1 MFFGVWPPKRYPLT
15 LLGILKGPYEEEV
28 FPGRQTLLRSVQE
41 FDSVGAWG
49 SIAAM
54 YHRFFFRFA

>member
-1 MFFGVWPPKRYPLT
+1 MFFGAWPPKRYPLT

-28 FPGRQTLLRSVQE
+28 FPGSQILPRSVQE

-54 YHRFFFRFA
+54 YH